1 MKEILTPADFETL
14 FRVAWTGVVQQ
25 RYQQGVLNSERALQ
39 ACIVG
44 ALMNAAPSLIALIE
58 PTLYP
63 ESKVAREMIPDI
75 WVGQLGSAE
84 ALAVLE
90 LKFVPFAYPRWEG
103 DIDKLAK
110 ILTGPTSYSART
122 IDPKTGKDSDV
133 SKDGRGQ
140 IAICERTLGIFA
152 AVGRDDSAA
161 VETASL
167 CKGFSGKESL
177 LPRFLHAWGMV
188 PSQRNGE
195 KACDIDFGVGRL
207 G

>member
-75 WVGQLGSAE
+75 WVG
-84 ALAVLE
+84 
-90 LKFVPFAYPRWEG
+90 RM
-103 DIDKLAK
+103 I
-110 ILTGPTSYSART
+110 
-122 IDPKTGKDSDV
+122 
-133 SKDGRGQ
+133 
-140 IAICERTLGIFA
+140 
-152 AVGRDDSAA
+152 
-161 VETASL
+161 
-167 CKGFSGKESL
+167 
-177 LPRFLHAWGMV
+177 
-188 PSQRNGE
+188 
-195 KACDIDFGVGRL
+195 
-207 G
+207 